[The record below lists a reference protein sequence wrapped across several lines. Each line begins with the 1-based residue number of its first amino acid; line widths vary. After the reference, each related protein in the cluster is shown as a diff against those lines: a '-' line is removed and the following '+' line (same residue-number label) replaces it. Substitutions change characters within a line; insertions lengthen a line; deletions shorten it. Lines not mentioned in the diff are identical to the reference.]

1 MGGLVA
7 DLLGAGCQRCVV
19 GGLVARAL
27 LEGRTGGELSV
38 EELLLV
44 TDGSA
49 DCLLNE
55 LLERVVGGGG
65 RGGWVWDRLIGVTA
79 AATRGTGGVDAASL
93 HTDEGEEGRG
103 WRPVGLVTRSTT
115 EMVTVMRGAAAMGR
129 TLGKTVGGDAAVF
142 VGRRSTV
149 TAVPSP
155 ESPPAPTPPLHR
167 LPLYLDETES
177 VAHIAD
183 GLDVAGVTK
192 VVVWDLIAVETRS
205 EDRA

>member
-1 MGGLVA
+1 VTVGWVSRCRGEGVA
-7 DLLGAGCQRCVV
+7 VV
-19 GGLVARAL
+19 GGA
-27 LEGRTGGELSV
+27 G
-38 EELLLV
+38 
-44 TDGSA
+44 
-49 DCLLNE
+49 
-55 LLERVVGGGG
+55 
-65 RGGWVWDRLIGVTA
+65 
-79 AATRGTGGVDAASL
+79 
-93 HTDEGEEGRG
+93 
-103 WRPVGLVTRSTT
+103 
-115 EMVTVMRGAAAMGR
+115 AMGGAWGR
-129 TLGKTVGGDAAVF
+129 TVGGDAAVF